1 MSWLLLTVFS
11 SALLGLYDFFK
22 KIAVR
27 DNAVFPVLFGGICAG
42 GLAWLPFILWSALAP
57 DKLPHESFHVTDISA
72 TEHGLLFLKSA
83 IVVASWIF
91 GYLGL
96 KELPLSIATPIRATS
111 PIWTITFALL
121 LFGESPSARQWLGVT
136 IILAAFFL
144 FSFAGRKEGIHF
156 HRSKAVSLII
166 TATLL
171 GASSSLFDKYL
182 LQTIQLSATEVQ
194 AWFSLYSVLAMLP
207 AFYWWLRRP
216 NRNHFEFRWAIPAI
230 GLTLLAADWLYFTAI
245 TDPDALISVIAPVR
259 RAATVV
265 SFTLGILVL
274 KEPFRP
280 SKGFAVLGILTG
292 VFLLA

>member
-11 SALLGLYDFFK
+11 SALLGLYDFLK

-42 GLAWLPFILWSALAP
+42 GLVWLPFILWSILAP
-57 DKLPHESFHVTDISA
+57 ESLPHNSLNVTGISA
-72 TEHGLLFLKSA
+72 TEHGLLLIKSI

-121 LFGESPSARQWLGVT
+121 IFSESPSPRQWLGVA

-156 HRSKAVSLII
+156 HRSRAVYLII
-166 TATLL
+166 AATLL

-182 LQTIQLSATEVQ
+182 LQTVQLNATEVQ

-207 AFYWWLRRP
+207 AFCWWLRRAD
-216 NRNHFEFRWAIPAI
+216 RNHFEFRWSIPAI
-230 GLTLLAADWLYFTAI
+230 GVTLLAADWLYFTAI
-245 TDPDALISVIAPVR
+245 IDPDALISIIAPVR

-265 SFTLGILVL
+265 SFTLGILIL

-280 SKGFAVLGILTG
+280 SKGFAVLGILIG